1 MKLSIT
7 PLSFLMAN
15 PVFVIHVYN
24 ILADEVKL
32 YRRPKPTKYN
42 FVRRGILPIDSIQ
55 FTAFSPNESVLYY
68 SNYSKLYKY
77 NYTTNSVEGST
88 ELNSSIVFVKVLSL
102 LLEQKLLLIQAA
114 K

>member
-1 MKLSIT
+1 L
-7 PLSFLMAN
+7 AN

-24 ILADEVKL
+24 IFWQ
-32 YRRPKPTKYN
+32 TKSNFIEGQNQRSTN

-88 ELNSSIVFVKVLSL
+88 ENSSSIVFVKVFGL